1 MHCCHMIRR
10 TVHIVYHR
18 VEEELLLKTI
28 CYLTACI
35 ALLISTL
42 NTKLAS
48 PVSRRDAL
56 YAELASL
63 ARKSIHTPV
72 RLVDRGTG

>member
-1 MHCCHMIRR
+1 M
-10 TVHIVYHR
+10 
-18 VEEELLLKTI
+18 
-28 CYLTACI
+28 CYRTACI
-35 ALLISTL
+35 ALVTSTL

-48 PVSRRDAL
+48 PASRRDAL

-63 ARKSIHTPV
+63 AQKSINTPV

>member
-1 MHCCHMIRR
+1 MSYR
-10 TVHIVYHR
+10 
-18 VEEELLLKTI
+18 
-28 CYLTACI
+28 TACI
-35 ALLISTL
+35 ALVISSL
-42 NTKLAS
+42 NMKLAL

-63 ARKSIHTPV
+63 ARKSINTPV